1 MSFIILT
8 RQAAQRAKDG
18 ACHPSPQYL
27 EHGGCLR
34 KGILAE
40 FAEVLKIVSSLVT

>member
-1 MSFIILT
+1 MPLISTVPGTWWML
-8 RQAAQRAKDG
+8 D
-18 ACHPSPQYL
+18 
-27 EHGGCLR
+27 